1 MRFFTLLLTASCL
14 LCFAPRAD
22 AQERATDEHGVTTQ
36 LFDHP
41 GAGVRGGE
49 AWGEVDA
56 PLTEV
61 LAVVYDYANYSE
73 FLPHFQTSRVL
84 AQRGH
89 RARVYMEVSIL
100 RGSATLWGQLMI
112 NSREAGGAHV
122 IEARLT
128 EGNMDHF
135 VARWELRPL
144 DGGSRTQ
151 VKFRIL
157 VEPDLPV
164 PALLVGVENYKSAR
178 RTIRVL
184 RERILAIRP

>member
-1 MRFFTLLLTASCL
+1 
-14 LCFAPRAD
+14 
-22 AQERATDEHGVTTQ
+22 
-36 LFDHP
+36 
-41 GAGVRGGE
+41 
-49 AWGEVDA
+49 
-56 PLTEV
+56 
-61 LAVVYDYANYSE
+61 
-73 FLPHFQTSRVL
+73 
-84 AQRGH
+84 
-89 RARVYMEVSIL
+89 MEVSIL